1 MKTDGIGKFSLER
14 LEDRE
19 MVWPHCETDT
29 VTVTVRIKGANLD
42 KVEADWSELLPAAN
56 RAADAASERW
66 DAFLVEEARG
76 ILTGRFP
83 GKLHGHLYVDM
94 ARGGG
99 HSLKGVI
106 KRVRAVLSV
115 NWTVEYLDERS
126 SCTSMQDCTLDL
138 GATYADDG
146 TIREGEIWYQ
156 EGGPEGLNGA
166 VYFTVDGNSVMVTEV
181 DVRQGDRLQEWI
193 KRKQR

>member
-1 MKTDGIGKFSLER
+1 MKTDGIGKFNLE
-14 LEDRE
+14 LDNRE
-19 MVWPHCETDT
+19 MVWTGRETDT
-29 VTVTVRIKGANLD
+29 VTVRLEGANLD
-42 KVEADWSELLPAAN
+42 KVEVDWSELLPAAN
-56 RAADAASERW
+56 RAADAASGRW
-66 DAFLVEEARG
+66 DAFLVEEAGG

-83 GKLHGHLYVDM
+83 GKLHGHLYVDV
-94 ARGGG
+94 AHGGSNPLKCG
-99 HSLKGVI
+99 IKGV
-106 KRVRAVLSV
+106 RAGISV
-115 NWTVEYLDERS
+115 NWTVEYLDERG
-126 SCTSMQDCTLDL
+126 SCTFMQDCTLDL